1 MEAEENTCD
10 PDLAKDAAAA
20 LVVAEDMQH
29 AFVFMSLQQGARLS
43 CRSLRRYGGARSRQ
57 DRLDHRVDC
66 CRRSY
71 RPVSNSLAIGII
83 SHDNW
88 KSTPRRSKDLRY
100 KVAMRMPDCL
110 FVTLPSDWI
119 EHIPEFRIG
128 KVGKFLSKNWPLSG
142 KEQQLSERR
151 QIAYLIRSE

>member
-20 LVVAEDMQH
+20 LVVAADMQH
-29 AFVFMSLQQGARLS
+29 ASVFMPSQQDARLS

-57 DRLDHRVDC
+57 DRLDHCLDF

-88 KSTPRRSKDLRY
+88 KSTPRRSKGPRY
-100 KVAMRMPDCL
+100 
-110 FVTLPSDWI
+110 
-119 EHIPEFRIG
+119 
-128 KVGKFLSKNWPLSG
+128 
-142 KEQQLSERR
+142 
-151 QIAYLIRSE
+151 

>member
-1 MEAEENTCD
+1 MEAEDSSCD

-29 AFVFMSLQQGARLS
+29 ASVFMPLQQDARLS

-66 CRRSY
+66 YRRSC

-88 KSTPRRSKDLRY
+88 KSTPRRPLRIQFSET
-100 KVAMRMPDCL
+100 L
-110 FVTLPSDWI
+110 FNCFPCHDYS
-119 EHIPEFRIG
+119 FR
-128 KVGKFLSKNWPLSG
+128 LRSHRN
-142 KEQQLSERR
+142 RR
-151 QIAYLIRSE
+151 C